1 MLNRPLSEEEI
12 AAKVAEFEQSQRNY
26 SDIDLIYEKNAL
38 AKKKSSMKEEAKDL
52 EDDLLMDDQIDSIF
66 SSLIEEEE

>member
-1 MLNRPLSEEEI
+1 MDI

-26 SDIDLIYEKNAL
+26 SDIDLIYEKNVL

-52 EDDLLMDDQIDSIF
+52 EDDLLMDD
-66 SSLIEEEE
+66 